1 MPYKDPEKR
10 REFKRKRYEANRE
23 KVCESQ
29 RKYYEANREKQRES
43 QRKYYEANR
52 DKMLERRKKYHEAN
66 RDKILERHKKYYE
79 ANRDKM
85 LEWKK
90 EYHEANREK
99 LMIQGAR
106 KRARKKG
113 LPFDLVLEDIIIPT
127 HCPVLGIPLERSSGV
142 SGPKSPSLDRIVP
155 ELGYVKGNVVV
166 ISNKANT
173 IKTNATPEEVLAV
186 ALWLRSIH
194 PSTST
199 HEENSGS

>member
-29 RKYYEANREKQRES
+29 RKYYEANREKVCESQKKYYEANREKQRES

-52 DKMLERRKKYHEAN
+52 DKMLEQR
-66 RDKILERHKKYYE
+66 KKYYE

-99 LMIQGAR
+99 LTLQGAR
-106 KRARKKG
+106 NRARQKG

-127 HCPVLGIPLERSSGV
+127 HCPVLGIPMERSSGV
-142 SGPKSPSLDRIVP
+142 SGPNSPSLDRIVP

-166 ISNKANT
+166 ISHKANT
-173 IKTNATPEEVLAV
+173 IKSCATPEEVMAV

-199 HEENSGS
+199 HKENSGS